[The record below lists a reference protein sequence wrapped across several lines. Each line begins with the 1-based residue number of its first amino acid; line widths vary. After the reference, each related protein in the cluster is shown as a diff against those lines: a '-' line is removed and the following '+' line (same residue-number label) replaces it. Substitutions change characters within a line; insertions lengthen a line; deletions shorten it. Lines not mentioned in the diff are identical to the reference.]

1 MVADRPLPQNLDAE
15 RAVLGAVL
23 VSESVLCLARQ
34 MLSVEDFFLPENR
47 KLFAAMLG
55 MADARQ
61 AIDLLT
67 MIEEL
72 HRQGILEAVGGTA
85 YVAGLMDGVPRVT
98 NIEHYA
104 RIVREK
110 ADLRAVIRATEAIQQ
125 EAFRAEE
132 TADTILDR
140 AKASIAVIAP
150 LYRLETRRIQLISAS
165 DFLSRR
171 SEDDVPW
178 IVNGLLP
185 ARSQTIWQGRPKVG
199 KSHSLLQLAFDAAC
213 GLPVFGHFAVTRSI
227 RTAYV
232 ELEEP
237 EAITKDRFVNMLRA
251 HKDLGPDASNLLF
264 LSRCDLQRLRVLP
277 KELAGV
283 LLKDFASAL
292 RDKGV
297 ELVVLIAVRRLVYGN
312 LKDSEVAERLND
324 ALDVVAQETGAALA
338 LGHHS
343 RKEEAETLEA
353 QGIGSTFVSA
363 RADASFD
370 MARKGNVRKVGV
382 EARYATENLFF
393 LQKESV
399 GDGEVIL
406 WCEAP
411 PDAKNAKREAVIQ
424 LAKAGKS
431 TRQAAKEA
439 GVSAATVSRWVREA
453 GERE

>member
-1 MVADRPLPQNLDAE
+1 MAADRPLPQNLDAE

-23 VSESVLCLARQ
+23 IDESVIPSARQ
-34 MLSVEDFFLPENR
+34 ILNADDFLLPENR
-47 KLFAAMLG
+47 RVFAAMLG
-55 MADARQ
+55 MADAKQ

-67 MIEEL
+67 VNEEL
-72 HRQGILEAVGGTA
+72 QRQGILEAAGGTA
-85 YVAGLMDGVPRVT
+85 YLAGLMDGVPRLT
-98 NIEHYA
+98 HIEHYA

-110 ADLRAVIRATEAIQQ
+110 AALRNLIHATDAIQQ
-125 EAFRAEE
+125 EAFRAEA
-132 TADTILDR
+132 TADTVLDC
-140 AKASIAVIAP
+140 AKASIAGIAP
-150 LYRLETRRIQLISAS
+150 LHRLETRRIQLVSAS
-165 DFLSRR
+165 DFLARR

-237 EAITKDRFVNMLRA
+237 EAITKDRFAKMLRA
-251 HKDLGPDASNLLF
+251 HKDIGPDASNLLF

-312 LKDSEVAERLND
+312 LKDTEVAERLND
-324 ALDVVAQETGAALA
+324 ALDVVAQETGAALG

-363 RADASFD
+363 RADATFD
-370 MARKGNVRKVGV
+370 MARKGNARKVGV

-399 GDGEVIL
+399 GDGELIR

-411 PDAKNAKREAVIQ
+411 PDPKNAKREAVIN
-424 LAKAGKS
+424 LTNAGKS

-453 GERE
+453 AEGE